1 MSPRRFRLGR
11 ITHQL
16 MIFIIFPTIVA
27 TFTPWITKP
36 RYLWPTAITF
46 GTFISFLRLFS
57 ISPRTYSTW
66 TSLSMLSAT
75 DPLSSPLIILRC
87 WLAPIS
93 LLARIKSL
101 RSQPRLNQQLFITLI
116 FIILLALIITFSSL
130 ELSLFYIAFETT
142 LLPTLT
148 LIARW
153 GAQKERLQAR
163 IYFLFYTLAGSLPLL
178 IALIALYSF
187 SFSLTIPTIKIKT
200 NLSNLSL
207 PLTTLWW
214 LFCLLAFTIKMP
226 VYGFHLWL
234 PKAHVEAPIAG
245 SMILAAI
252 LLKLGG
258 YGLTRTV
265 SIFFLPSA
273 KTLSLPLITICIWGA
288 LVTRI
293 ICLRQTDLK
302 ALIAYSSVGHM
313 RIVASG
319 VFSLTTWGISGALIL
334 MIAHGLISS
343 AMFCLANLLY
353 ERNNTRTLS
362 ITRGFKLVT
371 PLLTLWWTI
380 TCVSNLGLPPT
391 PNLLGEL
398 LIISSII
405 DWNTLSFP
413 IITLATVFGA
423 IYSLLILS
431 NTKKSP
437 FPNFISKINPIH
449 SSEHLLLSLHLLP
462 LLLLIINPN
471 PISL

>member
-1 MSPRRFRLGR
+1 MIYL
-11 ITHQL
+11 ITPSL
-16 MIFIIFPTIVA
+16 VSIIV
-27 TFTPWITKP
+27 PWIVNS
-36 RYLWPTAITF
+36 RHLW
-46 GTFISFLRLFS
+46 S
-57 ISPRTYSTW
+57 ISISTGALMTLISLSIFNPNISSTW
-66 TSLSMLSAT
+66 NNITLMSAT
-75 DPLSSPLIILRC
+75 DSLAAPLIILSC

-93 LLARIKSL
+93 LIASINSMANQTLNAQRTFISL
-101 RSQPRLNQQLFITLI
+101 VFT
-116 FIILLALIITFSSL
+116 ILLALIITFSSL

-153 GAQKERLQAR
+153 GAQKERLQAS

-178 IALIALYSF
+178 IALVSIYSF
-187 SFSLTIPTIKIKT
+187 CHSISIPIINLTDQI
-200 NLSNLSL
+200 NNL
-207 PLTTLWW
+207 PLVLTSLWW
-214 LFCLLAFTIKMP
+214 LFCLIAFTIKMP
-226 VYGFHLWL
+226 IYGFHLWL

-258 YGLTRTV
+258 YGLTRTIP
-265 SIFFLPSA
+265 IFTTPS
-273 KTLSLPLITICIWGA
+273 TEFISLPFITFCIWGA
-288 LVTRI
+288 LTTSI

-313 RIVASG
+313 SIVASG
-319 VFSLTTWGISGALIL
+319 IFTLNNWGISGALTL

-343 AMFCLANLLY
+343 AMFCLANIFY

-371 PLLTLWWTI
+371 PLMTLWWII

-398 LIISSII
+398 LIISCII
-405 DWNTLSFP
+405 DWNIISAP
-413 IITLATVFGA
+413 VITLATVFGA

-431 NTKKSP
+431 NTNNSTFPSFLSNISP
-437 FPNFISKINPIH
+437 SL
-449 SSEHLLLSLHLLP
+449 SSEHLLLTLHLLP
-462 LLLLIINPN
+462 LVILIINPN
-471 PISL
+471 PITI

>member
-1 MSPRRFRLGR
+1 
-11 ITHQL
+11 
-16 MIFIIFPTIVA
+16 MISIILPTMIA
-27 TFTPWITKP
+27 TLVPWFSKP
-36 RYLWPTAITF
+36 QHLWPTTIPLSAL
-46 GTFISFLRLFS
+46 ISFFSLF
-57 ISPRTYSTW
+57 IITPNTYSAW
-66 TSLSMLSAT
+66 TNLSLLSAT
-75 DPLSSPLIILRC
+75 DTLSSPLIILSC

-93 LLARIKSL
+93 LLASIKSL
-101 RSQPRLNQQLFITLI
+101 SIQSHLNQRLFITLI
-116 FIILLALIITFSSL
+116 FVILLALLITFSSL

-142 LLPTLT
+142 LLPTHT

-153 GAQKERLQAR
+153 GAQKERLQAS

-178 IALIALYSF
+178 IALTALYSF
-187 SFSLTIPTIKIKT
+187 SFSLAIPSININTE
-200 NLSNLSL
+200 LSHLSL

-214 LFCLLAFTIKMP
+214 LFCLLAFTVKMP
-226 VYGFHLWL
+226 IYGFHLWL

-258 YGLTRTV
+258 YGLIRTLT
-265 SIFFLPSA
+265 IFFLPSA
-273 KTLSLPLITICIWGA
+273 NAVSLPLVTICIWGA
-288 LVTRI
+288 LITSV

-313 RIVASG
+313 SIVASG
-319 VFSLTTWGISGALIL
+319 IFSLTTWGISGALIL

-362 ITRGFKLVT
+362 VTRGFKLVT

-423 IYSLLILS
+423 VYSLLILS
-431 NTKKSP
+431 NTNNSP
-437 FPNFISKINPIH
+437 FPHFISNISPIY

-462 LLLLIINPN
+462 LLLLIFNPN